1 MQGSS
6 SGHKQ
11 EQGLFRKRGAPVLLE
26 LFRNASVAQPPVHAP
41 TITPGQQ
48 GERRTPHAPQPMAL
62 LQPTLFTPGVRPSDL
77 KPDAHGPAQPSVSP
91 PTPSAPA
98 PTAQPPAPAAH
109 AVIEPKAATT
119 VPASGAPVRPSPSGF
134 KRDIG
139 SNVPPARKAGF
150 GSWYFGLSQTGRAV
164 LFGLTGLVI
173 LAPIVWMVAFNRGQT
188 QAGEQLSAVLPPQ
201 APPVRPA
208 QPEPQAPPPSI
219 ADSEPSGSNGAAS
232 GNTAART
239 PDVDAGVVIGEL
251 RKGLNYLI
259 AGTFKRQKDAD
270 DTAAFLNSQGLV
282 SRVVTAGEMQGGSS
296 KDLMVVVLYGFP
308 RETLSL
314 TEQVRTDL
322 KANVQR
328 LGQQWKSQNRLA
340 PSDLSQPYF
349 LKCAG

>member
-6 SGHKQ
+6 SSHKQ
-11 EQGLFRKRGAPVLLE
+11 EQGLFRKRGAPVLVE
-26 LFRNASVAQPPVHAP
+26 LFKNASIMPPPVHAP

-48 GERRTPHAPQPMAL
+48 AERRSAPPPMTIP
-62 LQPTLFTPGVRPSDL
+62 QPTLFTPGVRPSDL
-77 KPDAHGPAQPSVSP
+77 KPAAQAQPTASPMSP
-91 PTPSAPA
+91 P
-98 PTAQPPAPAAH
+98 
-109 AVIEPKAATT
+109 VVVEPKAAAAT
-119 VPASGAPVRPSPSGF
+119 VLAHATPTRAAPSGF

-139 SNVPPARKAGF
+139 SNVPPARKPGF
-150 GSWYFGLSQTGRAV
+150 GSWYFGLSQTGRAI
-164 LFGLTGLVI
+164 LFGITGLVI

-188 QAGEQLSAVLPPQ
+188 TASEQLSSVLPPE
-201 APPVRPA
+201 APPVRPTHA
-208 QPEPQAPPPSI
+208 GPIVPPPV
-219 ADSEPSGSNGAAS
+219 PHTS
-232 GNTAART
+232 GNTQALAAPPDSAAART

-270 DTAAFLNSQGLV
+270 DTAAFLSSQGLV

-296 KDLMVVVLYGFP
+296 RDLMVVVLYGFP

-314 TEQVRTDL
+314 TEQVRNDL
-322 KANVQR
+322 KSNVQR

-340 PSDLSQPYF
+340 PSDLSQPYY